1 MAGGSEA
8 GRPWR
13 RFQSLKALP
22 PFLLIT
28 FMVIF
33 LCHSVGKRDPAEL
46 ASKEKNVEVP
56 RKLLE
61 QMNQELATDTKT
73 ILNLNQHVSQLQ
85 TVVSRLKRKGSKL
98 RKIRHGRQGSMLDT
112 EANESPAEV
121 EMEDRARQNAMDN
134 REVAFLSARHRLLEK
149 QTDFV
154 RDFPD
159 WAMNSA
165 LADASKGHGQEGE
178 WRADRGP
185 PYVMATTLYSGVG
198 VNRKGSADMVRK
210 ILGIKTSFRFHKWE
224 GDSFLTDFD
233 GPQFRYLYRN
243 VHSTLVIPPLERSGQ
258 FSVVVTCH
266 YLLGIFSGSDA
277 SDCSVSGGPIL
288 GWNAIHRLYLYV
300 NEGSNTLIVL
310 GGPSSV
316 IFINN
321 NVINVDG
328 GYNLQSKWAPGP
340 YERQKEAR
348 DTPLAACSTTLP
360 GPGTSVHGVAISSLP
375 AEAVSYYESGDVSVM
390 FSIPSG
396 SGRVLYLGYNFA
408 EPLTPWVHAL
418 IAATQFPDYKKNH

>member
-1 MAGGSEA
+1 MNQELATEGRRVIMAGESEA
-8 GRPWR
+8 RRPCTR
-13 RFQSLKALP
+13 LTTLKALP
-22 PFLLIT
+22 PLLLMT
-28 FMVIF
+28 CMVVVLF
-33 LCHSVGKRDPAEL
+33 QFVGRRDAIEL
-46 ASKEKNVEVP
+46 AGKQNIEVP
-56 RKLLE
+56 RNLLE

-85 TVVSRLKRKGSKL
+85 SVVSRLKSKRGEL
-98 RKIRHGRQGSMLDT
+98 RQVHSQRQHSMLDT
-112 EANESPAEV
+112 ASNASPGED
-121 EMEDRARQNAMDN
+121 EMMQRARQNAMDN

-149 QTDFV
+149 QSDFV
-154 RDFPD
+154 RDFPY
-159 WAMNSA
+159 WAVNSA

-243 VHSTLVIPPLERSGQ
+243 VHSTLVIPPLERSG
-258 FSVVVTCH
+258 
-266 YLLGIFSGSDA
+266 
-277 SDCSVSGGPIL
+277 GPIL
-288 GWNAIHRLYLYV
+288 GWNAVHRLYLYV

-321 NVINVDG
+321 NVINTDG
-328 GYNLQSKWAPGP
+328 GYDLQSKWAPGP

-348 DTPLAACSTTLP
+348 DTPLAACATTLP

-418 IAATQFPDYKKNH
+418 IAATQFPDYKKK